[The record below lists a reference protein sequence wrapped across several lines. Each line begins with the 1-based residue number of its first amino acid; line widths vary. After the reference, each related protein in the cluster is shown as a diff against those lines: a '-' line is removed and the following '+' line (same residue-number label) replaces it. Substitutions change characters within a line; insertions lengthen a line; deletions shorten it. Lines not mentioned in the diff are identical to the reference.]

1 VALAVLTPGALT
13 TVQDAGRYHHRR
25 FGVPQAGALDMRSFR
40 AANALARSGPDA
52 AVLEVTLRGPVVRFL
67 HSTTFALTGAGFV
80 ARLGAQPCAL
90 WRAHQAR
97 AGQELDVGSCT
108 RGVRGYL
115 AVRGG
120 IDVPVVLGSRSTCL
134 LGGFGGLD
142 GRALRAGDWLAVGDQ
157 MQASTPPA
165 GEPPEMGGA
174 VQLRLSPGPH
184 APLLRAEDWEVLTAS
199 PLRLRPDS
207 DRMGARLD
215 APALQSSR
223 PEILTIPT
231 LPGSVQLTPGGQLIV
246 LLNDAQTAGGYPVI
260 ATVGRDDLDQ
270 LAQARPGATVRF
282 AYLREAFPWPEA
294 RGTG

>member
-1 VALAVLTPGALT
+1 MALAVLMPGALT
-13 TVQDAGRYHHRR
+13 TVQDAGRHHARR

-40 AANALARSGPDA
+40 AANALVGSGPGA
-52 AVLEVTLRGPVVRFL
+52 AALEVTLRGPVVRFL
-67 HSTTFALTGAGFV
+67 HATTFALTGAGFV

-90 WRAHQAR
+90 WRAHRAR
-97 AGQELDVGSCT
+97 AGQQLDVGSCT

-120 IDVPVVLGSRSTCL
+120 IDVPLVLGSRSTCL
-134 LGGFGGLD
+134 RGGFGGLD
-142 GRALRAGDWLAVGDQ
+142 GRALRADDWLAVGDQ
-157 MQASTPPA
+157 TQASTPPV
-165 GEPPEMGGA
+165 GEPPELGGT
-174 VQLRLSPGPH
+174 VHLRLSPGPH
-184 APLLRAEDWEVLTAS
+184 AAVLGAEDWELLTTS
-199 PLRLRPDS
+199 PLRLRADS

-260 ATVGRDDLDQ
+260 ATVGRDDLDK
-270 LAQARPGATVRF
+270 LAQARPGATVLF
-282 AYLREAFPWPEA
+282 SYLRDALPWPQA
-294 RGTG
+294 RRIG